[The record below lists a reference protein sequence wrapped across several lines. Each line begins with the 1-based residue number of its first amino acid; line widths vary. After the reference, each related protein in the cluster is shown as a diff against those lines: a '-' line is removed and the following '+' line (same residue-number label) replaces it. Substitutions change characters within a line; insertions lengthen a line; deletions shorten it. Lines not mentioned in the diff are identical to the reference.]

1 MSLSFTAD
9 MDPKAK
15 KILAFLGV
23 LLLAAGVWF
32 TWSTFKPLTRE
43 EKLAKIIFLENRR
56 DCSKVL
62 ISFLIDD
69 SPEIR
74 SRAALA
80 VGRIGAPKTG
90 EHLYQ
95 MMRDQSL
102 DAASS
107 AAFALGLTSEHE
119 YARKL
124 LEVANELP
132 TQVAAW
138 AVRSGGRLADST
150 MTDIGNDIADF
161 LLHPAPEVREAACYA
176 LYYAKAKDA
185 ASQLVTFVKT
195 EPDSAVKAA
204 GLFALARLSVDA
216 GTPVFVD
223 YLADPDPYLRALA
236 IRGLASST
244 SPDAEHYLEIALN
257 DADKNV
263 VAQAVMSL
271 GSKKTTSASQ
281 RLGQRLNRET
291 DEKLILELIAALQKQ
306 NSDQGVTAATTQV
319 LTGGSANVVA
329 AALPY
334 LATIQKDKVM
344 SLVDSLLNGKPDSKV
359 REAAATAYGL
369 LNKTS
374 VVPRLAGLFADEDPD
389 VRASAFGELYKL
401 DTANRS
407 FYLTKALADPDWLMQ
422 VVAVDQIGS
431 DTLRPYLPKLTQLI
445 KQGAA
450 VDRDIRRSVIEAL
463 KSFVTPGVHDTAVM
477 EILLAAATDPE
488 YVIRRSA
495 SEIYRDYFHE
505 DRYSIVP
512 PANTRLSE
520 RQIKA
525 AIDKYKE
532 NPTATISTSKGDIEI
547 ELFFD
552 VAPMTVLNFIEL
564 ANSGFYNGL
573 VFHRVVPNFVVQGG
587 DPRGDGSGGPDWY
600 IRCEY
605 SNERYKRGT
614 VGIATSGKD
623 TGGSQFFVTLSPQPH
638 LDSRYTIFGEVLKGM
653 EIADLIVKGDVITK
667 VTIFERKS

>member
-1 MSLSFTAD
+1 

-15 KILAFLGV
+15 KVLAVMGV

-32 TWSTFKPLTRE
+32 TWSTFKPLTPE

-56 DCSKVL
+56 DCSKEL
-62 ISFLIDD
+62 IEFLSDD
-69 SPEIR
+69 SPETR
-74 SRAALA
+74 TRAALA
-80 VGRIGAPKTG
+80 VGRIGAPKSG

-95 MMRDQSL
+95 LLKDQSL
-102 DAASS
+102 DVAST
-107 AAFALGLTSEHE
+107 AAFALGLTSEHD

-124 LEVANELP
+124 LEVANDLP

-150 MTDIGNDIADF
+150 MTDIGNDIAEY

-195 EPDSAVKAA
+195 EPDTSAKAA
-204 GLFALARLSVDA
+204 GLFTLARLNMDA
-216 GTPVFVD
+216 GTPVFID

-236 IRGLASST
+236 VRGLASST

-257 DADKNV
+257 DGDKKV
-263 VAQAVMSL
+263 VAQAVASL
-271 GSKKTTSASQ
+271 GGKKTLSASQ
-281 RLGQRLNRET
+281 RLGQRLNLET
-291 DEKLILELIAALQKQ
+291 DEKLILELIAALQRQ
-306 NSDQGVTAATTQV
+306 NSDQGLVAANTHV
-319 LTGGSANVVA
+319 MTGGSVNIVS

-334 LATIQKDKVM
+334 LATIQQDKVM
-344 SLVDSLLNGKPDSKV
+344 ALLDSLLNGKPDSKIRV
-359 REAAATAYGL
+359 SAAESYGL
-369 LNKTS
+369 LSKTS

-389 VRASAFGELYKL
+389 VRAAAFDQLYTL

-407 FYLTKALADPDWLMQ
+407 FYLTKALADPDYMLV
-422 VVAVDQIGS
+422 VVALDKIGT
-431 DTLRPYLPKLTQLI
+431 DTLRQYLPTLSQLI
-445 KQGAA
+445 KQGAG
-450 VDRDIRRSVIEAL
+450 VDRDVRRSVVEAL
-463 KSFVTPGVHDTAVM
+463 KSFITAGVRDTAVM
-477 EILLAAATDPE
+477 EILVTAAIDPE

-495 SEIYRDYFHE
+495 AEIYRDYFNQ

-512 PANTRLSE
+512 PSNSRLSE

-525 AIDKYKE
+525 AIDRYKF
-532 NPTATISTSKGDIEI
+532 NPTATISTSKGDIEV

-552 VAPMTVLNFIEL
+552 IAPMTVLNFIEL

-573 VFHRVVPNFVVQGG
+573 LFHRVVPNFVVQGG
-587 DPRGDGSGGPDWY
+587 DPRGDGWGGPDWY

-605 SNERYKRGT
+605 STERYKRGSLG
-614 VGIATSGKD
+614 VATSGKD
-623 TGGSQFFVTLSPQPH
+623 TGGSQFFITLSPQPH
-638 LDSRYTIFGEVLKGM
+638 LDSRYTVFGEVTKGM
-653 EIADLIVKGDVITK
+653 ELADLIVKGDLISKIT
-667 VTIFERKS
+667 IYERKS

>member
-1 MSLSFTAD
+1 

-15 KILAFLGV
+15 KILAVVGV

-56 DCSKVL
+56 DCSQVL
-62 ISFLIDD
+62 IAFLIDD

-95 MMRDQSL
+95 MLRDQSL

-107 AAFALGLTSEHE
+107 GAFALGLTSEHE

-124 LEVANELP
+124 LEVANDLP

-150 MTDIGNDIADF
+150 MTDIGNVIAGY

-176 LYYAKAKDA
+176 IYYAKAKDA

-195 EPDSAVKAA
+195 EPDTAVKAA
-204 GLFALARLSVDA
+204 GLFTLARLSIDA

-223 YLADPDPYLRALA
+223 YLADPDSYLRALA
-236 IRGLASST
+236 VRGLASST
-244 SPDAEHYLEIALN
+244 SPNAEHYLEIALN

-271 GSKKTTSASQ
+271 GGKKTLSASQ
-281 RLGQRLNRET
+281 RLGERLNRES

-306 NSDQGVTAATTQV
+306 NSDQGVIAATTQV
-319 LTGGSANVVA
+319 LTNGSVNVVA

-334 LATIQKDKVM
+334 LAAIQKDKVM
-344 SLVDSLLNGKPDSKV
+344 TLVDSLLNGKPDAKI
-359 REAAATAYGL
+359 RGAAATAYGHL
-369 LNKTS
+369 SKTS

-389 VRASAFGELYKL
+389 VRASAFEELYNL

-407 FYLTKALADPDWLMQ
+407 FYLTKALADPDYMLT
-422 VVAVDQIGS
+422 VVALDKIGS
-431 DTLRPYLPKLTQLI
+431 DTLRQYVPKLAQLI
-445 KQGAA
+445 KQGAG
-450 VDRDIRRSVIEAL
+450 VDRDVRRSVVDAL
-463 KSFVTPGVHDTAVM
+463 KSFIVPGVHDTAVM
-477 EILLAAATDPE
+477 EVLLAAAIDPE

-495 SEIYRDYFHE
+495 SETYRDYFHE

-512 PANTRLSE
+512 PAVTRLSE

-532 NPTATISTSKGDIEI
+532 NPTATISTSKGDIEV

-573 VFHRVVPNFVVQGG
+573 SFHRVVPNFVVQGG
-587 DPRGDGSGGPDWY
+587 DPRGDGWGGPDWY

-614 VGIATSGKD
+614 LGVATSGKD
-623 TGGSQFFVTLSPQPH
+623 TGGSQFFITLSPQPH
-638 LDSRYTIFGEVLKGM
+638 LDSRYTVFGEVLKGM
-653 EIADLIVKGDVITK
+653 EIADLIVKGDVINK

>member
-1 MSLSFTAD
+1 

-15 KILAFLGV
+15 KVLAVLGV

-32 TWSTFKPLTRE
+32 TWSTFKPLTPE

-56 DCSKVL
+56 DCSKEL
-62 ISFLIDD
+62 INFLADD
-69 SPEIR
+69 SPETR
-74 SRAALA
+74 TRAALA
-80 VGRIGAPKTG
+80 VGRIGAPKSG

-95 MMRDQSL
+95 LLKDQSL
-102 DAASS
+102 DVAST

-124 LEVANELP
+124 LDVANDLP
-132 TQVAAW
+132 TQVASW

-150 MTDIGNDIADF
+150 MTDIGNDIAEY

-176 LYYAKAKDA
+176 LFYARAKDA

-195 EPDSAVKAA
+195 EPDTAVKSA
-204 GLFALARLSVDA
+204 GLFTLARLDIDA

-236 IRGLASST
+236 VRGLGRST
-244 SPDAEHYLEIALN
+244 SPEAEHYLEISLN
-257 DADKNV
+257 DGDKKV
-263 VAQAVMSL
+263 VAQAVASL
-271 GSKKTTSASQ
+271 GDKKTLSASQ
-281 RLGQRLNRET
+281 RLGQRLNLET
-291 DEKLILELIAALQKQ
+291 DEKLILELITALQKQ
-306 NSDQGVTAATTQV
+306 NSDQGLVVANTQV
-319 LTGGSANVVA
+319 MTGGSVNVVA

-344 SLVDSLLNGKPDSKV
+344 SLLDSLLNGKPDSKV
-359 REAAATAYGL
+359 RSAAAESYGL

-389 VRASAFGELYKL
+389 VRAAAFDQLYTL

-407 FYLTKALADPDWLMQ
+407 FYLTKALADPDYMLV
-422 VVAVDQIGS
+422 VVALDKIGT
-431 DTLRPYLPKLTQLI
+431 DTLRQYLPTLSQLI
-445 KQGAA
+445 KQGAG
-450 VDRDIRRSVIEAL
+450 VDRDVRRSALDAL
-463 KSFVTPGVHDTAVM
+463 KSFITAGVRDTAVM
-477 EILLAAATDPE
+477 EILVTAAIDPE

-495 SEIYRDYFHE
+495 AEIYRDYFIQ

-512 PANTRLSE
+512 PALARLSE
-520 RQIKA
+520 RQIKS
-525 AIDKYKE
+525 AIDKYKF
-532 NPTATISTSKGDIEI
+532 NPTATISTSKGDIEV

-573 VFHRVVPNFVVQGG
+573 LFHRVVPNFVVQGG
-587 DPRGDGSGGPDWY
+587 DPRGDGWGGPDWY

-605 SNERYKRGT
+605 STERYKRGSLG
-614 VGIATSGKD
+614 VATSGKD
-623 TGGSQFFVTLSPQPH
+623 TGGSQFFITLSPQPH
-638 LDSRYTIFGEVLKGM
+638 LDSRYTVFGEVTKGM
-653 EIADLIVKGDVITK
+653 EIADLIVKGDLISK
-667 VTIFERKS
+667 ITIFERKS